1 MKKLK
6 KILFDGQP
14 DFRIRIFNLLALG
27 GITISYVMAVLCLL
41 VGNDSVTGLVNFLA
55 GTMAVFLLYYTNQSG
70 RYQMGYLITIIVVF
84 LIGFPILFFTGG
96 GYKGSMPCFFIFA
109 CLFTVFMLDT
119 KKAIFF
125 VSIELTVY
133 AFCCVYAHLNPA
145 CVIPLSGDLSLTFD
159 IILGFVVVSL
169 VLGTVI
175 MLILRLYRQQQQS
188 LELAREEAEAASRAK
203 STFLANMSHEIRSP
217 LNTILAMNSLI
228 ERNSVSREIQ
238 DYARDIQRS
247 GKMLLEIISNI
258 LDLSKI
264 EAGKFDVENRPYQ
277 VTSLLSDLIL
287 SCELQ
292 TEKKGLQFHYE
303 IDQMIPTVLI
313 GSPLHITQIVMNFV
327 SNAVKYTKAGTVTL
341 LAEAKEADHPGYR
354 MMRITV
360 KDMGM
365 GIGQEGL
372 KDLFLSFERGKQP
385 DGQRTEGT
393 GLGLAIAKEI
403 ADRLGGQIMVESQKG
418 KGSAFCMELPQ
429 KVESFEPIGP
439 CGQWLMRD
447 TQDSEYGSF
456 LAPEGRVLIVDDND
470 ENRKVFC
477 ALLEPTMVQI
487 DTAASG
493 REAIEMVKRKN
504 YHVIFM
510 DYMMPEMD
518 GIETLQLMK
527 KEHLADGTAIIAL
540 TADAVT
546 GTREKLL
553 REGFSAYLS
562 KPVGTG
568 SLESAI
574 LACLPAD
581 LVTRTDHQVPAL
593 IGDEKM
599 SFIKDRLA
607 SYDII
612 LENGLIYSGND
623 LILYCKRAYY
633 FIEAYPKARES
644 AERSFHEKDFENL
657 VFPIHSL
664 KSSAQAIG
672 AEDLQHISARIEKR
686 SGDLSY
692 FENSMPLLFLEWQR
706 AYDGLRWLLDE
717 LNEFLPK
724 SEAEPDNEKL
734 SPFAYGRR
742 AVLAVRMCNWTQ
754 ARCDVAA
761 LLDLE
766 EDEGRR
772 GRLQQM
778 AALIEELSFEEAQ
791 PLLED
796 YLAEMEAKE

>member
-1 MKKLK
+1 MKKLR

-27 GITISYVMAVLCLL
+27 GIAISYVMAALCLL
-41 VGNDSVTGLVNFLA
+41 IGNDFVTGLINFLA
-55 GTMAVFLLYYTNQSG
+55 GTMAVLLLHYTNKSG

-96 GYKGSMPCFFIFA
+96 GYKGNMPCFYIFA

-119 KKAIFF
+119 KKAVLF
-125 VSIELTVY
+125 VSIELAVY
-133 AFCCVYAHLNPA
+133 VFCCIHAYLNPA
-145 CVIPLSGDLSLTFD
+145 SVIPLSGDLSLTID

-175 MLILRLYRQQQQS
+175 MLILRLYRQQQQN

-228 ERNSVSREIQ
+228 ERYSVSQEIQ

-277 VTSLLSDLIL
+277 VTSMLSDLIL

-292 TEKKGLQFHYE
+292 AEEKGLVFAYE
-303 IDQMIPTVLI
+303 IDQAIPMVLC
-313 GSPLHITQIVMNFV
+313 GSPLHITQVVMNFI

-341 LAEAKEADHPGYR
+341 LVELKAADRPDYQ
-354 MMRITV
+354 MMRFSV
-360 KDMGM
+360 KDTGM

-403 ADRLGGQIMVESQKG
+403 ADGLGGRILVKSQTG
-418 KGSAFCMELPQ
+418 KGSAFCLELAQ
-429 KVESFEPIGP
+429 KVEDFEPIGP
-439 CGQWLMRD
+439 SDQWLTRD
-447 TQDSEYGSF
+447 VHDSQDGSF
-456 LAPEGRVLIVDDND
+456 LAPEGRILIVDDNE
-470 ENRKVFC
+470 ENRKVFR
-477 ALLEPTMVQI
+477 ALLQPTMVQI

-493 REAIEMVKRKN
+493 RKAIEMVERKN

-527 KEHLADGTAIIAL
+527 KHLVDETAIIAL

-562 KPVGTG
+562 KPVRT
-568 SLESAI
+568 SHLESAI
-574 LACLPAD
+574 LACLPPD
-581 LVTRTDHQVPAL
+581 LVTRTDQKVTAL
-593 IGDEKM
+593 FGGEKM
-599 SFIKDRLA
+599 NHIKEELTA
-607 SYDII
+607 YDII
-612 LENGLIYSGND
+612 LEKGLIFSGDD
-623 LILYCKRAYY
+623 LVLYCKRAYY
-633 FIEAYPKARES
+633 FIEAYPKVRES
-644 AERSFHEKDFENL
+644 AERFFHERDFENL
-657 VFPIHSL
+657 AFPIHSL
-664 KSSAQAIG
+664 KSSAQALG
-672 AEDLQHISARIEKR
+672 AEDLQYISARIKKH
-686 SGDLSY
+686 SDDLNY

-706 AYDGLRWLLDE
+706 AYDGLCWLLDE
-717 LNEFLPK
+717 LKEFLPK
-724 SEAEPDNEKL
+724 SEAEPDYEKL

-754 ARCDVAA
+754 ARIDIAG

-766 EDEGRR
+766 KNEQKR
-772 GRLQQM
+772 GRILQI
-778 AALIEELSFEEAQ
+778 AALVENLSFEEAQ
-791 PLLED
+791 PLLEN
-796 YLAEMEAKE
+796 YVAEMEAEE